1 MRANYKKT
9 AIILGLSVI
18 LIGGGG
24 TIFAKKIN
32 NNVSINAQVQENKK
46 EEEILYNRK
55 NSNMFV
61 GKVRV

>member
-24 TIFAKKIN
+24 TIL
-32 NNVSINAQVQENKK
+32 Q
-46 EEEILYNRK
+46 RK
-55 NSNMFV
+55 
-61 GKVRV
+61 